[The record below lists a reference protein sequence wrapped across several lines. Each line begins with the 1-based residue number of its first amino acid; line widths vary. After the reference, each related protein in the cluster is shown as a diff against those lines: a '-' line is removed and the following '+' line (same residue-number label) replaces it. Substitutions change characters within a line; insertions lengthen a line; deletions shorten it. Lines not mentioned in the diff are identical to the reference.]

1 MTKHWLLLKMGRKF
15 TQNKSRKSTL
25 GVLPAKSAPCL
36 NTVVE
41 GCRSPV
47 VDSNR
52 RVGRVG
58 RLGSVSSSCASVE
71 EANADMVYQVVRFC
85 SIFKFP

>member
-1 MTKHWLLLKMGRKF
+1 MGRKF
-15 TQNKSRKSTL
+15 TQKRSRKSTL

-36 NTVVE
+36 HTVVE
-41 GCRSPV
+41 GCRSPA

-52 RVGRVG
+52 RLG

-71 EANADMVYQVVRFC
+71 ETNADMVYQVVR
-85 SIFKFP
+85 